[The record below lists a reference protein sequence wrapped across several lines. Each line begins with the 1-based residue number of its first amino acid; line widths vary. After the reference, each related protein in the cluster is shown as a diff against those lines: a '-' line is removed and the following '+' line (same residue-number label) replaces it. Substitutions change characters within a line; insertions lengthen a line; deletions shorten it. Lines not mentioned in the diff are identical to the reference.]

1 MERRAQV
8 ITNKS
13 FVPLCHS
20 SLSFFFSLGVQIPR
34 LPVKDAHGN
43 LIVAK
48 EYRKLGA
55 DKSDEDDSEAEAE
68 VKEEGAEDGDEGDDM
83 DHDETDGASIKD
95 EDEVDEEDDEDDDEE
110 EDDEDEE
117 EKMEVEQAAKKEK
130 KGKEMVSELQKFH
143 SRQEQ
148 NEHTKMHIAHL
159 CTKII
164 EDPEENVRWA
174 PLPPP
179 ALVYAPMPVIW
190 GC

>member
-1 MERRAQV
+1 
-8 ITNKS
+8 
-13 FVPLCHS
+13 
-20 SLSFFFSLGVQIPR
+20 VQIPR

-95 EDEVDEEDDEDDDEE
+95 EDEEDEEDDDDEE

-117 EKMEVEQAAKKEK
+117 EEEEKKLEVEQAAKKEK